1 EMKTRRVLTSTMA
14 IVGTGVDICEVE
26 RVREAIERFGQ
37 RFLKRVFTQAEREY
51 CESKRNRIERY
62 AARFA
67 AKEAA
72 MKAIGTGLRRG
83 VTWKNVEVAHAT
95 GGRPILR
102 LSGRAADFANALG
115 TKHIALSLTHSAQTA
130 MAMVIL

>member
-1 EMKTRRVLTSTMA
+1 MA
-14 IVGTGVDICEVE
+14 IVGTGVDICEVA
-26 RVREAIERFGQ
+26 RVRDAIERFGE
-37 RFLKRVFTQAEREY
+37 RFLKRVFTAAEREY

-83 VTWKNVEVAHAT
+83 VTWQDFEVGREP
-95 GGRPILR
+95 GGRPTMIFRGKGAEFSAKL
-102 LSGRAADFANALG
+102 GVKRAALSITHTTEQAL
-115 TKHIALSLTHSAQTA
+115 AQ
-130 MAMVIL
+130 VILES

>member
-1 EMKTRRVLTSTMA
+1 VLTSGMA
-14 IVGTGVDICEVE
+14 IVGTGVDICEVA
-26 RVREAIERFGQ
+26 RVRDAIERFGE
-37 RFLKRVFTQAEREY
+37 RFLKRIFTAAEREY

-83 VTWKNVEVAHAT
+83 VTWQDFEVGREP
-95 GGRPILR
+95 GGRPTMIFK
-102 LSGRAADFANALG
+102 GKAAEFTSRSG
-115 TKHIALSLTHSAQTA
+115 TKRSHLSMSHTSELAIAQ
-130 MAMVIL
+130 VILED

>member
-1 EMKTRRVLTSTMA
+1 MA
-14 IVGTGVDICEVE
+14 IVGTGIDICEVV
-26 RVREAIERFGQ
+26 RVRQAIERFGQ
-37 RFLKRVFTQAEREY
+37 RFLKRVFTEAERAY

-83 VTWKNVEVAHAT
+83 VSWQDFEIGREP
-95 GGRPILR
+95 GGRPTMVFK
-102 LSGRAADFANALG
+102 GKAAEFGTKLG
-115 TKHIALSLTHSAQTA
+115 TKSVSLSITHTSTIA
-130 MAMVIL
+130 MAQVILED

>member
-1 EMKTRRVLTSTMA
+1 MA
-14 IVGTGVDICEVE
+14 IVGIGIDICEVA

-37 RFLKRVFTQAEREY
+37 RFLRRVFTQAEREY

-83 VTWKNVEVAHAT
+83 VTWQDFEIGREP
-95 GGRPILR
+95 GGRPTMIFK
-102 LSGRAADFANALG
+102 GKAAEFATRSG
-115 TKHIALSLTHSAQTA
+115 TKRSYLTMSHTSELAIAQ
-130 MAMVIL
+130 VILED

>member
-1 EMKTRRVLTSTMA
+1 MA
-14 IVGTGVDICEVE
+14 IVGTGIDICEVA
-26 RVREAIERFGQ
+26 RVGDAIERFGQ
-37 RFLKRVFTQAEREY
+37 RFLKRVFTEAERAY

-83 VTWKNVEVAHAT
+83 VTWQDFEVSREP
-95 GGRPILR
+95 GGRPTILIR
-102 LSGRAADFANALG
+102 GKAAEFAAKLG
-115 TKHIALSLTHSAQTA
+115 MKRVALSITHTKDQA
-130 MAMVIL
+130 MAQVILEG

>member
-1 EMKTRRVLTSTMA
+1 MA
-14 IVGTGVDICEVE
+14 IVGTGIDICEVA
-26 RVREAIERFGQ
+26 RVRDAIERFGQ

-51 CESKRNRIERY
+51 CESKRNRVERY

-83 VTWKNVEVAHAT
+83 VSWQDFEIGREA
-95 GGRPILR
+95 GGRPTLEIRGKGAEFAAKL
-102 LSGRAADFANALG
+102 GMKRAA
-115 TKHIALSLTHSAQTA
+115 LSITHTREQA
-130 MAMVIL
+130 MAQVII